1 MNQVAVVEELTEV
14 IRIQSSIIDDLF
26 SLLMQHISAE
36 DAEEITSKIREASEK
51 AERLGVEL

>member
-1 MNQVAVVEELTEV
+1 MNQAAVVEELTEV

-26 SLLMQHISAE
+26 SLLMQHISVE
-36 DAEEITSKIREASEK
+36 DAEKIILKIRETSEK

>member
-14 IRIQSSIIDDLF
+14 IRIQCSIIDDLF

-36 DAEEITSKIREASEK
+36 AAEEITSKIREASEK